1 MMHFPNPSPRCSVD
15 VMHSSLFQ
23 NIIDIAWGKVEIN
36 GLLQQHFQA
45 FIRSR
50 IQVNL
55 ANCVFMRQP
64 YFLKCPKMF

>member
-1 MMHFPNPSPRCSVD
+1 MMHFPNPSRRRCAD

-23 NIIDIAWGKVEIN
+23 HDRHCFGESRN

-45 FIRSR
+45 LMRSR

-55 ANCVFMRQP
+55 AKCVFVRRP